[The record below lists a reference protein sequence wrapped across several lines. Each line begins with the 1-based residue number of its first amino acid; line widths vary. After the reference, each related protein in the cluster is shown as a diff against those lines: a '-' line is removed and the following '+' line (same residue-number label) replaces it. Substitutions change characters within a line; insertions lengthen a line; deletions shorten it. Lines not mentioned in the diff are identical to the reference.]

1 MPIIQKVD
9 FAKFCPKKKKK
20 NSNFD
25 DFVFPKILEFVTMF
39 FFKRIYIA
47 KFLTQKKRRQV
58 EEPSNNVNCTVA
70 FFLERDG
77 KSSHILP
84 YLDID
89 FLEVGMILEIFL
101 LYFQTSS
108 QIWL

>member
-1 MPIIQKVD
+1 M
-9 FAKFCPKKKKK
+9 
-20 NSNFD
+20 
-25 DFVFPKILEFVTMF
+25 
-39 FFKRIYIA
+39 
-47 KFLTQKKRRQV
+47 